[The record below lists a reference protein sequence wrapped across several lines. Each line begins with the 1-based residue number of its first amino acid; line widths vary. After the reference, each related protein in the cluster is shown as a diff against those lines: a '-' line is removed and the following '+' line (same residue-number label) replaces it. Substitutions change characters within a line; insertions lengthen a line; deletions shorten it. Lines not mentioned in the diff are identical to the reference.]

1 VSPRIVIQGEL
12 VDRYEVQRLLQQAHP
27 EAVIETVGSPWE
39 LVDRARSGEFAVALV
54 LKGPIARH
62 HERVQA
68 VTALRAN
75 GFAGRVLYAG
85 SFLTE
90 KQDALQA
97 GAHYAFD
104 PDAQRAEEI
113 VWTALYRPR
122 VAVDHAFL
130 RYLFVGEWLE
140 LVEYV
145 DSLPEPAPDV
155 LLTSTSKHAVPEF
168 YGALAEYARTHLD
181 TRCVLVEDEATDDV
195 RVEALASGV
204 QPYMVLREE
213 GLLALARLVGNL
225 AQECWL
231 ARFSA

>member
-1 VSPRIVIQGEL
+1 VGPRIIIQGEL
-12 VDRYEVQRLLQQAHP
+12 QDRYEVQRLLQEAHP
-27 EAVIETVGSPWE
+27 EAAVETVGTPWE
-39 LVDRARSGEFAVALV
+39 LVDRARSADFAVVLV

-62 HERVQA
+62 RERVQA
-68 VTALRAN
+68 VASLRAN
-75 GFAGRVLYAG
+75 GFAGRILYAG

-104 PDAQRAEEI
+104 PEVQRAEEV

-140 LVEYV
+140 LADYA
-145 DSLPEPAPDV
+145 DALPEPGPDV
-155 LLTSTSKHAVPEF
+155 LLTSTSMHPVPEF
-168 YGALAEYARTHLD
+168 YGSLAEYARSHPD
-181 TRCVLVEDEATDDV
+181 TRCVLVEDEASDDV

-204 QPYMVLREE
+204 QPYVVLRED

-231 ARFSA
+231 SRF

>member
-1 VSPRIVIQGEL
+1 MGPRIVIQGAL
-12 VDRYEVQRLLQQAHP
+12 QDRYEVQRLLGEAHP
-27 EAVIETVGSPWE
+27 EAVVETVGTPWE
-39 LVDRARSGEFAVALV
+39 LVDRARHGDFAVALV

-62 HERVQA
+62 QERVQA
-68 VTALRAN
+68 VASLRAN
-75 GFAGRVLYAG
+75 GFGGRILYAG

-104 PDAQRAEEI
+104 PDVQRAEEV

-140 LVEYV
+140 LSQYGEA
-145 DSLPEPAPDV
+145 LPEPPPDV
-155 LLTSTSKHAVPEF
+155 LLTSTSRHPVPEF
-168 YGALAEYARTHLD
+168 YGALAEYARTHPD
-181 TRCVLVEDEATDDV
+181 TRCVLVEDEASDDV

-204 QPYMVLREE
+204 QPYVVLRED

-225 AQECWL
+225 VQECWL
-231 ARFSA
+231 ARF